1 MDSEAT
7 ASWISPADDL
17 GDSFMSD
24 TSHILSRRSSFLV
37 PAAVVAM
44 AIAWHGAGT
53 HRRLEARQ
61 EAKVRTY
68 GEGTTEALVE
78 TKLKIAR
85 KAIRLIDSSLKIG
98 APVRASQQERYLWS
112 RRLLEAQIFLSLGAD
127 DPKAED
133 VEVYLALARGPANPE
148 RVTAFREH
156 LERMKLIEQLYRP
169 LYEKGQFST
178 FDFATV
184 EYNRMQAEVWL
195 SREQG
200 RDAGAK
206 KPAPAR

>member
-1 MDSEAT
+1 MNEARMIPPRG
-7 ASWISPADDL
+7 SWLLAL
-17 GDSFMSD
+17 
-24 TSHILSRRSSFLV
+24 
-37 PAAVVAM
+37 AAAATIVAGWSVVDP
-44 AIAWHGAGT
+44 

-61 EAKVRTY
+61 GDKVKTF
-68 GEGTTEALVE
+68 GAETTRGLVE
-78 TKLKIAR
+78 TKLKIAQ
-85 KAIRLIDSSLKIG
+85 KAIRLIDSSMKIG

-112 RRLLEAQIFLSLGAD
+112 RRLLEAQIFLSLGPD
-127 DPKAED
+127 DPRAED
-133 VEVYLALARGPANPE
+133 VEVYLALAKGPANPE
-148 RVTAFREH
+148 RLTAFREH

-184 EYNRMQAEVWL
+184 EYNRMQAEVWI

-200 RDAGAK
+200 RDAGAQ